1 MHTLHIEHA
10 VTDFDTWRAAFDR
23 FAGKRSASGVVGQ
36 RIWRPVDDRHYVVL
50 DLDFDS
56 TELARSFL
64 RFLQTQVWSSPEN
77 APALVGAPRTAIL
90 EAVAPS

>member
-1 MHTLHIEHA
+1 MHTLRIEHA

-36 RIWRPVDDRHYVVL
+36 RVWRPVDDRQYVLL

-64 RFLQTQVWSSPEN
+64 RFLHTQVWSSPEN

-90 EAVAPS
+90 ETVAPN